1 ESLERPFRRPQAEEI
16 EQQSEIL
23 AIVQPELV
31 QPRFQL
37 GRDLAFGLARG
48 EVKQSANH
56 FDERTERGPPAVG
69 RALSRENESMVFTDE
84 LEELVEQTR
93 LSHPRLGRHVDHAQR
108 LLRFI
113 ERALQDAEFAL
124 SSDKSAEA
132 SIDRRV

>member
-1 ESLERPFRRPQAEEI
+1 MNGRKGVRRP
-16 EQQSEIL
+16 
-23 AIVQPELV
+23 
-31 QPRFQL
+31 L
-37 GRDLAFGLARG
+37 G
-48 EVKQSANH
+48 EHCPV
-56 FDERTERGPPAVG
+56 
-69 RALSRENESMVFTDE
+69 ENESMVFTDE

-132 SIDRRV
+132 SIDRRVEASRLLVDRFESINPLRLALSPDLVE